1 MTDQQK
7 IISDVLVE
15 DISILPRQGAKRLFD
30 ATLAA
35 SAALI
40 LLPLFLL
47 VALAIFLEDGG
58 HVLFRQ
64 ERTGLGGRKFML
76 YKFRSMRVGPPQA
89 SDPRPDAGELTG
101 ARIDEPELRQA
112 TKGDAR
118 VTRVGA
124 VLRRLSWDELP
135 QLLNILKGDM
145 SVVGPRPH
153 AVSHDRVWAAAVPNY
168 SARFRVRPGLT
179 GFAQVN
185 GFRGELRDED
195 SLFSRVE
202 ADNFYIDNWSLLL
215 DLKIIAMTVPVLFHD
230 PNAY

>member
-7 IISDVLVE
+7 IISDVLFE

-35 SAALI
+35 FAALI

-47 VALAIFLEDGG
+47 IAVAIFIEDGG
-58 HVLFRQ
+58 QILFLQ
-64 ERTGLGGRKFML
+64 ERTGLGGRKFRL
-76 YKFRSMRVGPPQA
+76 YKFRSMRAAAPQPIA
-89 SDPRPDAGELTG
+89 PRPAAGEPEGPTL
-101 ARIDEPELRQA
+101 AEPELRQA
-112 TKGDAR
+112 TRGDAR

-145 SVVGPRPH
+145 SLVGPRPH
-153 AVSHDRVWAAAVPNY
+153 AVSHDRIWAAEVPNY
-168 SARFRVRPGLT
+168 GARFRVRPGLT
-179 GFAQVN
+179 GYAQVN
-185 GFRGELRDED
+185 GFRGELRDAD
-195 SLFSRVE
+195 SLVGRVQ

-215 DLKIIAMTVPVLFHD
+215 DMKIIIMTVPALFHD